1 MDRAVDTS
9 SISPWRMAK
18 GAHDAVALM
27 KALSSEHRLLILCHL
42 ISQDEMPVNELVSKI
57 GLSQSALSQHLAKLR
72 AEGLVTFRRE
82 AQTLFY
88 RVSDDRAAN
97 VLLLLQELFC
107 QTGNGVLR
115 KSRMAPR
122 RQPRNKSA
130 RGV

>member
-1 MDRAVDTS
+1 M
-9 SISPWRMAK
+9 ISPARMAE
-18 GAHDAVALM
+18 GASDAAALM

-42 ISQDEMPVNELVSKI
+42 ISQDEMPVHELVSKI
-57 GLSQSALSQHLAKLR
+57 GLSQSALSQHLGKLR

-97 VLLLLQELFC
+97 VLFLLQEMFC
-107 QTGNGVLR
+107 EASNSDLR

-122 RQPRNKSA
+122 RLARNKTP